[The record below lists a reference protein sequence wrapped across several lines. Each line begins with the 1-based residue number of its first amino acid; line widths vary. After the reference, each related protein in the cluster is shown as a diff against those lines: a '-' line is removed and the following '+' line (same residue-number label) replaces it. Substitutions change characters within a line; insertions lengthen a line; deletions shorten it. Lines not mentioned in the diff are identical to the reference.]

1 MLTRKKYEKFSIVFT
16 ELVLNDSIGKQATRY
31 QITYMPLLVPDIPGC
46 LIYPSD
52 GCNENGGLVLQRS
65 YEVVQFAAD
74 HFNLIETSH
83 QQIIDNQ

>member
-1 MLTRKKYEKFSIVFT
+1 
-16 ELVLNDSIGKQATRY
+16 
-31 QITYMPLLVPDIPGC
+31 MPLLVPDIPGC